1 MLMLDRPQVNEV
13 ICISIIFFF
22 FFFFFFFF
30 YTAIHVGR
38 SDGKLTSKYLGAG
51 ARKRRSG

>member
-13 ICISIIFFF
+13 ICISII